1 MKQKLVSSSNF
12 EQFFDTFLATLIEHA
27 PLKKKKIQYNHQVFM
42 SKTLCKAMIKRSKLQ
57 NTFNKKRSSEN
68 WQNYKRQCN
77 ICLNI
82 LKSTKKTFFETLNI
96 SEMTDNRKFW
106 KTNVRPPATL
116 F

>member
-1 MKQKLVSSSNF
+1 
-12 EQFFDTFLATLIEHA
+12 
-27 PLKKKKIQYNHQVFM
+27 M